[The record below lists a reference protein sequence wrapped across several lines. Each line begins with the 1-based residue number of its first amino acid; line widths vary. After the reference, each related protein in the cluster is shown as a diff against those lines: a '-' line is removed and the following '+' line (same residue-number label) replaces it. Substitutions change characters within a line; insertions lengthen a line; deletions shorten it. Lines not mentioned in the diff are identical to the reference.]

1 MEIGEAENG
10 KPATAD
16 VETTLPVAEPRTWSR
31 VAVVLLAA
39 GASSR
44 LGSEGHH
51 KLLATFDGVPLV
63 RRIAERA
70 VSSIADTVV
79 VVTGARSEDV
89 AVAID
94 GLDLRLVVNAE
105 YRSGM
110 ASSLGAGLRALA
122 ITEYVGVLVLLADMP
137 KIETDHINRLIAAFR
152 ASPVPSVVRSVHN
165 AQPGN
170 PVILPRALFE
180 RVGTLEGDVGARRLI
195 ETSGWPII
203 DVELGEAATIDVD
216 TQEDLL
222 AAGGRLH
229 H

>member
-10 KPATAD
+10 KPATGD
-16 VETTLPVAEPRTWSR
+16 VETTPPVAEPRTR
-31 VAVVLLAA
+31 RRIAIVLLAA

-79 VVTGARSEDV
+79 VVTGARGEDV
-89 AVAID
+89 AIAID
-94 GLDLRLVVNAE
+94 GLSLRLVVNAE

-122 ITEYVGVLVLLADMP
+122 ITEYDGVLVLLADMP
-137 KIETDHINRLIAAFR
+137 SIETDHINRLIAAFR

-180 RVGTLEGDVGARRLI
+180 RVQALEGDVGARRLI
-195 ETSGWPII
+195 KASGWPII
-203 DVELGEAATIDVD
+203 DVEIGEAASIDVD

-229 H
+229 R

>member
-10 KPATAD
+10 KPATGD
-16 VETTLPVAEPRTWSR
+16 VVTTPPVAQPRTMR
-31 VAVVLLAA
+31 RIAIVLLAA

-70 VSSIADTVV
+70 ASSIADTVV
-79 VVTGARSEDV
+79 VVTGARGEDV
-89 AVAID
+89 AIAID
-94 GLDLRLVVNAE
+94 GLSLRLVVNAE

-110 ASSLGAGLRALA
+110 ASSLSAGLRALA
-122 ITEYVGVLVLLADMP
+122 ITEYDGVLVLLADMP
-137 KIETDHINRLIAAFR
+137 RIETDHINRLIAAFR
-152 ASPVPSVVRSVHN
+152 ASPVSSVVRSVHN

-180 RVGTLEGDVGARRLI
+180 RVQALEGDVGARRLI
-195 ETSGWPII
+195 KASGWPII
-203 DVELGEAATIDVD
+203 DVEIGEAASIDVD

-229 H
+229 R